1 MTTEQF
7 REDLPHRSVQWG
19 RALRDLMRMRDDPSG
34 DLIMDYALAL
44 EGDDGERSFQ
54 DFRTQQ
60 GAQELLRDR
69 PDLPA
74 TLDDWE
80 ELGRLPERSFGRA
93 YLALAR
99 RDGIRVEGLVA
110 SSLAISDEQERAP
123 DSLRRWYR
131 DRMVAVHDLL
141 HVLTDYDRDRAGELQ
156 LVAFS
161 LGVFPMRVLRAGFVL
176 APFGTP
182 PRMLPGFARDLWC
195 AWRRGRATRISRATR
210 WEDLLPIPLDEA
222 RARLGVAPL
231 RDIHPKGAWREE
243 VESGRWLRVPVR
255 DETGASAA
263 GA

>member
-1 MTTEQF
+1 
-7 REDLPHRSVQWG
+7 
-19 RALRDLMRMRDDPSG
+19 
-34 DLIMDYALAL
+34 MDYALAL

-54 DFRTQQ
+54 DFRTQPS
-60 GAQELLRDR
+60 AQDLLRDR

-80 ELGRLPERSFGRA
+80 ELGRLPERSFGGA

-110 SSLAISDEQERAP
+110 SSLAMSDEQERAP

-131 DRMVAVHDLL
+131 DRLIACHDLL

-156 LVAFS
+156 LVAFT
-161 LGVFPMRVLRAGFVL
+161 LGVSPMRVHRVGLVL
-176 APFGTP
+176 TPFGVP
-182 PRMLPGFARDLWC
+182 PRMLPGFARDLWR
-195 AWRRGRATRISRATR
+195 AWRRGRAARIPPDTR
-210 WEDLLPIPLDEA
+210 WEDLLPIPLEQV

-231 RDIHPKGAWREE
+231 RDIHPKGVWREE

-255 DETGASAA
+255 DETVLVA
-263 GA
+263 